1 MTTREFYETKAKEC
15 GYDDFLHWI
24 DCYDYILQ
32 PQKIVEWTDELVKNL
47 TIHAVIASASFK
59 NDLEKAIE
67 MGESVGFNEDGG
79 YDYFSQSDAF
89 EAVMNVLKKHLL

>member
-1 MTTREFYETKAKEC
+1 MSKENEIFKLDETSALNIA
-15 GYDDFLHWI
+15 D
-24 DCYDYILQ
+24 
-32 PQKIVEWTDELVKNL
+32 
-47 TIHAVIASASFK
+47 VIASASFK

-89 EAVMNVLKKHLL
+89 DAVMAVLKKHLL

>member
-1 MTTREFYETKAKEC
+1 MSKEN
-15 GYDDFLHWI
+15 
-24 DCYDYILQ
+24 
-32 PQKIVEWTDELVKNL
+32 ENL
-47 TIHAVIASASFK
+47 NEAENSALNIADVIASASFK

-67 MGESVGFNEDGG
+67 TGESVGFNEDGS

>member
-24 DCYDYILQ
+24 DCYDYTLQ

-47 TIHAVIASASFK
+47 TIHAVNISLLENKCPCQKCTGLPSIESFYEDDMK
-59 NDLEKAIE
+59 
-67 MGESVGFNEDGG
+67 GNEC
-79 YDYFSQSDAF
+79 
-89 EAVMNVLKKHLL
+89 

>member
-1 MTTREFYETKAKEC
+1 MEKKE
-15 GYDDFLHWI
+15 I
-24 DCYDYILQ
+24 E
-32 PQKIVEWTDELVKNL
+32 KIVKKQTMIHLPHIHPYTVMDFEKGLVEALHQALN
-47 TIHAVIASASFK
+47 IADVIASASFK

-89 EAVMNVLKKHLL
+89 DAVMAVLKKHLL